1 MYISPMELNIEH
13 RKIEQPS
20 RPTIRFSM
28 PLFDP
33 NGQKFGILTLN
44 YNASALLQRIKKS
57 GLSNGRHLSLLNKQ
71 GYWLESSDSS
81 NTWGFMLVKRSNKV
95 FKNKHPD
102 VWKAIQASSD
112 GQSINND
119 GLFTFIKVQPLDSI
133 KRRLDNNL
141 PPEMIYHAIPK
152 AYTWI
157 LLSHIPANKTAAII
171 RSSSTTHTIVTAL
184 VLLIWLIIS
193 LILVYNRVAKEQ
205 TQQQLAEKDIQ
216 IRHIV
221 DAAMNGIITINE
233 HGIIQSFNPAATQM
247 FGYEEDEAIGQNVS
261 LIVSPPHDSKHD
273 GYLQRYI
280 SSREAHIVGK
290 PREVMGKRKNGSLF
304 PVELFVS
311 ARQIGKHWLFIGIL
325 HDISERK
332 AMQAK
337 LVELATT
344 DGLTGLFNRAH
355 FNDRLNEEFKRS
367 KRYQQHALSLIILD
381 ADHFKSVNDYYG
393 HQAGDALL
401 IAIAQMTQQCARE
414 TDIVARYGGE
424 EFVVIMPDSN
434 ANEALQLAE
443 RVRKSIEGIQ
453 IEHNGHSI
461 NRTVSIGIACLEH
474 SDSDS
479 DVLLSRAD
487 QALYQAKESG
497 RNTVVLS

>member
-1 MYISPMELNIEH
+1 MELNIEH

-261 LIVSPPHDSKHD
+261 LIVSPP
-273 GYLQRYI
+273 
-280 SSREAHIVGK
+280 
-290 PREVMGKRKNGSLF
+290 P
-304 PVELFVS
+304 
-311 ARQIGKHWLFIGIL
+311 
-325 HDISERK
+325 
-332 AMQAK
+332 
-337 LVELATT
+337 
-344 DGLTGLFNRAH
+344 
-355 FNDRLNEEFKRS
+355 
-367 KRYQQHALSLIILD
+367 
-381 ADHFKSVNDYYG
+381 
-393 HQAGDALL
+393 
-401 IAIAQMTQQCARE
+401 
-414 TDIVARYGGE
+414 
-424 EFVVIMPDSN
+424 
-434 ANEALQLAE
+434 
-443 RVRKSIEGIQ
+443 
-453 IEHNGHSI
+453 
-461 NRTVSIGIACLEH
+461 
-474 SDSDS
+474 
-479 DVLLSRAD
+479 
-487 QALYQAKESG
+487 
-497 RNTVVLS
+497 